1 MMSGDEL
8 FRQDNGGQPER
19 AVVDKRSS
27 SKHQPSRTRGPSIE
41 VDHYKDRLVRVTD
54 NSILG
59 DAHLSGQRR
68 RTSADLKAELDAV
81 AELTPVSW
89 NLKPWK
95 PGSLSRDLQIRIQDA
110 ESAVEKMQVTI
121 DALSEQ
127 VAVLCGEVE
136 LTDSDDESAD
146 D

>member
-1 MMSGDEL
+1 
-8 FRQDNGGQPER
+8 
-19 AVVDKRSS
+19 
-27 SKHQPSRTRGPSIE
+27 
-41 VDHYKDRLVRVTD
+41 VTD
-54 NSILG
+54 NPKLQS
-59 DAHLSGQRR
+59 AHLSRQRQ
-68 RTSADLKAELDAV
+68 RTSADLKAELDAI
-81 AELTPVSW
+81 AKLTPVNW

-136 LTDSDDESAD
+136 LTDSDDESED

>member
-1 MMSGDEL
+1 
-8 FRQDNGGQPER
+8 
-19 AVVDKRSS
+19 
-27 SKHQPSRTRGPSIE
+27 
-41 VDHYKDRLVRVTD
+41 
-54 NSILG
+54 
-59 DAHLSGQRR
+59 
-68 RTSADLKAELDAV
+68 LKAELQAV

-136 LTDSDDESAD
+136 LTDSDDESED